1 MDEQEDRPVDGDPG
15 SDGNDK
21 AGNMPFLSN
30 KDPLDLEQGQET
42 PDDLAD
48 EASELGEGLQE
59 AADSVGDTQ
68 DEDTNPDIADL
79 PEGELPENVDL
90 SDEPEEAEV
99 PTDIPVGEPPPI
111 DFDFAVA
118 PEITHTESPA
128 VTAAEITAISDAL
141 GELGDPPVADDAAAF
156 GDKLDA
162 FNEAGGADGGGASED
177 DGGGG
182 GSGLE
187 QFADA
192 TVDNATMQ
200 FDFLKDHARAL
211 NDLQRR
217 LEVERL

>member
-1 MDEQEDRPVDGDPG
+1 MDEQEDRPVGGDPG

-21 AGNMPFLSN
+21 AGNMPFLPN

-118 PEITHTESPA
+118 PGITHTESPA

-141 GELGDPPVADDAAAF
+141 GDIGGGVADDSDAF
-156 GDKLDA
+156 GERLNQ
-162 FNEAGGADGGGASED
+162 FNEAGGADAPSVSDDDNGAS
-177 DGGGG
+177 DGPMG
-182 GSGLE
+182 

-192 TVDNATMQ
+192 VTDYAKTSN
-200 FDFLKDHARAL
+200 DFLIDHARTL
-211 NDLQRR
+211 NELQRR
-217 LEVERL
+217 LEGERL